1 VVRQDAT
8 VKIDG
13 LFYEV
18 PPEFIGL
25 RVELRFPVARPDQL
39 VLYRDDKPVTPIRP
53 VDLVDNARFHPQS
66 VELNYAELL
75 RKRQNDQ
82 DREDNS

>member
-1 VVRQDAT
+1 M
-8 VKIDG
+8 
-13 LFYEV
+13 
-18 PPEFIGL
+18 
-25 RVELRFPVARPDQL
+25 ARPDQL